1 MTSKFKFQWPPFF
14 LKDLVVGKETL
25 AFLNNLTQNSRFAGL
40 FILTG
45 AKSGSNIDLS
55 VIKYIIP

>member
-14 LKDLVVGKETL
+14 LKDLGVGKETL
-25 AFLNNLTQNSRFAGL
+25 AFLNNFTQNSRFAGR

-45 AKSGSNIDLS
+45 DKSGSKIDLS
-55 VIKYIIP
+55 VMRG